1 MLSGARVLVA
11 DDDPDLLDAIVEVL
25 TRAGA
30 EVFQA
35 RDGAQ
40 LIDRLAEQGPF
51 DLVVTDIAMPWMT
64 GLGAMRAA
72 RLAGLGTSL
81 IVMTALRD
89 ASIPA
94 GVKALG
100 GILLRK
106 PFDSAELEAAATEL
120 LAKRRVPAGRTKD

>member
-1 MLSGARVLVA
+1 MNKLLM
-11 DDDPDLLDAIVEVL
+11 PLLDIVAPIEAAFKFC
-25 TRAGA
+25 RAGA
-30 EVFQA
+30 SLT
-35 RDGAQ
+35 GASF
-40 LIDRLAEQGPF
+40 AGSA
-51 DLVVTDIAMPWMT
+51 TPWMT

-81 IVMTALRD
+81 IVMTGLRD

-94 GVKALG
+94 SVKALG